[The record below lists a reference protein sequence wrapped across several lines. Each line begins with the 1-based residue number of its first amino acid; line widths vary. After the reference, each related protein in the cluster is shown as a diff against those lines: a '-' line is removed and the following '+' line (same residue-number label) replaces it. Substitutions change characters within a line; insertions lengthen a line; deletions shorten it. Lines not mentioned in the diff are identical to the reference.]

1 MGIPKTGSGAVPYA
15 GAYLWNPVHNWAAC
29 RRDSVRENVLRV
41 GGTREG
47 STLSEEKGRCERLC
61 ERGTRRKGSDQGV
74 N

>member
-15 GAYLWNPVHNWAAC
+15 GAYLWNPVHNWTAC

-47 STLSEEKGRCERLC
+47 STLSEEKGKRGSRILC
-61 ERGTRRKGSDQGV
+61 GRMGDSYQDIK
-74 N
+74 